1 MMYSMQVAVVN
12 RKGGA
17 GKTTLAVHL
26 AAALAD
32 LAEPVAL
39 VDLDDENR
47 SAHDYAAGGH
57 LPITTT
63 DPAGWAGGLNRQ
75 PWAHVVADA
84 YARPTPAQ
92 LVELAS
98 RADLLL
104 VPTPPDAVSLR
115 VLAHLVPHLR
125 LLPAPFAVVLTVVPP
140 RPSRAAERA
149 RRDLLAG
156 GVPVLQTTVPRAA
169 AVATGARARR
179 LAWDVPGG
187 SRLRW
192 VFDDLAREVLTYAKE
207 D

>member
-1 MMYSMQVAVVN
+1 MMYNMLVAVVN

-26 AAALAD
+26 AAALTDHAD
-32 LAEPVAL
+32 PVVL

-47 SAHDYAAGGH
+47 SALDYAAGGA
-57 LPITTT
+57 LPHTTT
-63 DPAGWAGGLNRQ
+63 TATDWDAGLNRQ
-75 PWAHVVADA
+75 PWAHVIADA

-92 LVELAS
+92 LRDLAS

-115 VLAHLVPHLR
+115 VLAHMLADLR
-125 LLPAPFAVVLTVVPP
+125 AAPAPFAVVLTVVPP

-156 GVPVLQTTVPRAA
+156 GVPVLQTSVPRAA

-192 VFDDLAREVLTYAKE
+192 VFDDLAREVLTYAQK

>member
-1 MMYSMQVAVVN
+1 MLVAVIN

-26 AAALAD
+26 AAALNDHAN
-32 LAEPVAL
+32 PVAL
-39 VDLDDENR
+39 VDLDEENR
-47 SAHDYAAGGH
+47 SAQDYAAGGA
-57 LPITTT
+57 LPYTTT
-63 DPAGWAGGLNRQ
+63 DATGWAAGLNRQ

-92 LVELAS
+92 LRDLATRS
-98 RADLLL
+98 DLLL

-115 VLAHLVPHLR
+115 VLAQLVPHLR

-156 GVPVLQTTVPRAA
+156 GVPLLETTLPRAA
-169 AVATGARARR
+169 AVATAARARR

-187 SRLRW
+187 RRLRW
-192 VFDDLAREVLTYAKE
+192 IFDELAQEVLTYAK

>member
-1 MMYSMQVAVVN
+1 MLYGMVISVVN
-12 RKGGA
+12 RKGGSA
-17 GKTTLAVHL
+17 KSTVALHL

-32 LAEPVAL
+32 HTPPVAL

-47 SAHDYAAGGH
+47 SALDYAAGGH

-63 DPAGWAGGLNRQ
+63 DPTGWAGGLNRQ
-75 PWAHVVADA
+75 RWAHVVADA

-92 LVELAS
+92 LRDLAAQ
-98 RADLLL
+98 ADLLL
-104 VPTPPDAVSLR
+104 VPTPPDAASLR
-115 VLAHLVPHLR
+115 VLARTLPELR
-125 LLPAPFAVVLTVVPP
+125 ALPAPFAVLLAVVPP
-140 RPSRAAERA
+140 RPSQAGERA

-156 GVPVLQTTVPRAA
+156 GVPVLQTSVPRAA

-192 VFDDLAREVLTYAKE
+192 VFDDLAREVLTYAK